1 MKTRILLFCI
11 SCLLW
16 ASCGNSGQN
25 YVIEG
30 TLPSVKYDGEW
41 IYLVPMENA
50 PGRVDSVKITNASFS
65 FSGQGEEMRV
75 LRLRHLLR
83 IYIQELLVVTEPG
96 TIHVKADSV
105 GSVTGTPQND
115 ALQKWK
121 EGREKKQ
128 EAYHFIRTGLRNAT
142 GKDSLHLIRIRDS
155 LRMQEQETNFLFL
168 KEQGNNTL
176 GTFMRKM
183 VRGSLTED
191 YGMDEI
197 RANALYK
204 LTSDYSVSVLQE
216 WREEGGS
223 ICHLL
228 EVTAGNTEYANG
240 LLRMNVIDEIILYV
254 VPTID
259 GNGAHFFKS
268 ALPMNDW
275 RLMENKTYRDGV
287 IRLTYHKEPRA

>member
-1 MKTRILLFCI
+1 MKTRILFFCI

-16 ASCGNSGQN
+16 ASCENSRQN

-121 EGREKKQ
+121 EGREKMQ

-142 GKDSLHLIRIRDS
+142 GKDSLHLTQIRDS
-155 LRMQEQETNFLFL
+155 LRTVSYTHL
-168 KEQGNNTL
+168 TL
-176 GTFMRKM
+176 
-183 VRGSLTED
+183 
-191 YGMDEI
+191 
-197 RANALYK
+197 
-204 LTSDYSVSVLQE
+204 
-216 WREEGGS
+216 
-223 ICHLL
+223 
-228 EVTAGNTEYANG
+228 
-240 LLRMNVIDEIILYV
+240 
-254 VPTID
+254 PTI
-259 GNGAHFFKS
+259 A
-268 ALPMNDW
+268 
-275 RLMENKTYRDGV
+275 
-287 IRLTYHKEPRA
+287 

>member
-41 IYLVPMENA
+41 IYLVQLENA

-105 GSVTGTPQND
+105 GS
-115 ALQKWK
+115 AL
-121 EGREKKQ
+121 
-128 EAYHFIRTGLRNAT
+128 
-142 GKDSLHLIRIRDS
+142 
-155 LRMQEQETNFLFL
+155 
-168 KEQGNNTL
+168 
-176 GTFMRKM
+176 RKM
-183 VRGSLTED
+183 MPFRNGKRGGKRSKRLTILSGRD
-191 YGMDEI
+191 YGMPPEKI
-197 RANALYK
+197 HC
-204 LTSDYSVSVLQE
+204 
-216 WREEGGS
+216 
-223 ICHLL
+223 I
-228 EVTAGNTEYANG
+228 
-240 LLRMNVIDEIILYV
+240 
-254 VPTID
+254 
-259 GNGAHFFKS
+259 
-268 ALPMNDW
+268 
-275 RLMENKTYRDGV
+275 
-287 IRLTYHKEPRA
+287 

>member
-11 SCLLW
+11 SCLPW

-121 EGREKKQ
+121 EGREKTQ
-128 EAYHFIRTGLRNAT
+128 EAYHFIRMGLRNAT
-142 GKDSLHLIRIRDS
+142 GKDSLHLTQIRDS

-176 GTFMRKM
+176 GIFMRKM
-183 VRGSLTED
+183 LRGSLTEEQQKLL
-191 YGMDEI
+191 DE
-197 RANALYK
+197 
-204 LTSDYSVSVLQE
+204 SLQK
-216 WREEGGS
+216 
-223 ICHLL
+223 
-228 EVTAGNTEYANG
+228 
-240 LLRMNVIDEIILYV
+240 EI
-254 VPTID
+254 
-259 GNGAHFFKS
+259 H
-268 ALPMNDW
+268 
-275 RLMENKTYRDGV
+275 
-287 IRLTYHKEPRA
+287 

>member
-1 MKTRILLFCI
+1 MKTRILFFCI

-16 ASCGNSGQN
+16 ASCENSRQN

-30 TLPSVKYDGEW
+30 TLPS
-41 IYLVPMENA
+41 
-50 PGRVDSVKITNASFS
+50 VDSVKITNASFS

-105 GSVTGTPQND
+105 GSVTGTPKND

-128 EAYHFIRTGLRNAT
+128 VAYHFIRTGLRNAT

-183 VRGSLTED
+183 VRGSLTEEQQKLL
-191 YGMDEI
+191 DE
-197 RANALYK
+197 
-204 LTSDYSVSVLQE
+204 SLQK
-216 WREEGGS
+216 
-223 ICHLL
+223 
-228 EVTAGNTEYANG
+228 
-240 LLRMNVIDEIILYV
+240 EI
-254 VPTID
+254 
-259 GNGAHFFKS
+259 H
-268 ALPMNDW
+268 
-275 RLMENKTYRDGV
+275 
-287 IRLTYHKEPRA
+287 

>member
-16 ASCGNSGQN
+16 ASCENSRQN

-121 EGREKKQ
+121 EGKRCK
-128 EAYHFIRTGLRNAT
+128 R
-142 GKDSLHLIRIRDS
+142 
-155 LRMQEQETNFLFL
+155 
-168 KEQGNNTL
+168 
-176 GTFMRKM
+176 
-183 VRGSLTED
+183 LTISSGRD
-191 YGMDEI
+191 YGMPPEKI
-197 RANALYK
+197 HC
-204 LTSDYSVSVLQE
+204 
-216 WREEGGS
+216 
-223 ICHLL
+223 I
-228 EVTAGNTEYANG
+228 
-240 LLRMNVIDEIILYV
+240 
-254 VPTID
+254 
-259 GNGAHFFKS
+259 
-268 ALPMNDW
+268 
-275 RLMENKTYRDGV
+275 
-287 IRLTYHKEPRA
+287 

>member
-1 MKTRILLFCI
+1 M
-11 SCLLW
+11 
-16 ASCGNSGQN
+16 
-25 YVIEG
+25 
-30 TLPSVKYDGEW
+30 KYDGEW

-65 FSGQGEEMRV
+65 FSGKGEEMRV

-168 KEQGNNTL
+168 KEQGNP
-176 GTFMRKM
+176 FH
-183 VRGSLTED
+183 S
-191 YGMDEI
+191 
-197 RANALYK
+197 
-204 LTSDYSVSVLQE
+204 
-216 WREEGGS
+216 
-223 ICHLL
+223 
-228 EVTAGNTEYANG
+228 
-240 LLRMNVIDEIILYV
+240 
-254 VPTID
+254 
-259 GNGAHFFKS
+259 F
-268 ALPMNDW
+268 LPYQNLVG
-275 RLMENKTYRDGV
+275 RLMEYSFSISLVSCMKLSLAVLNTSSMRLCFS
-287 IRLTYHKEPRA
+287 IRLIHIPDMSRRM